1 MTSSEEKK
9 KPKRQ
14 RRSSISW
21 RLQIVPRVCRDTQD
35 RAEPVD
41 KEKTVLLFNKMARQ
55 FTMEERVWLAME
67 YHRRRIAYRRQGF
80 FAQLLIDFR
89 INFPNAVRSPSLPT
103 IINIH
108 RGFQRTG
115 TVLNRNSLK
124 SPGPSHSGRRKT
136 VSTPA
141 NAAAVRA
148 LCAHDADKE
157 MDLPH
162 LPVSSCRRNVLGI
175 SKSSFNRL
183 VQQEKL
189 HPYKILKSHKLEAQ
203 DYPRRL
209 QMCHY
214 LVNLTPQDLASFC
227 FSDEA
232 QFDLDGTVNSQNV
245 RRYVPRKGTLPA
257 GQRQGRPAHFRQQKT
272 NFPQKVM
279 VFLGVKGDGS
289 LFGYT
294 KIQGSLNSPGYHAL
308 LQHRALPDLRQGNG
322 GTLDGLHWMQDGA
335 PPHASDLNIQY
346 LARQFGGRLLAR
358 RSEPYGGR
366 DWAARSPDLNPL
378 DYGF

>member
-1 MTSSEEKK
+1 
-9 KPKRQ
+9 
-14 RRSSISW
+14 
-21 RLQIVPRVCRDTQD
+21 
-35 RAEPVD
+35 
-41 KEKTVLLFNKMARQ
+41 
-55 FTMEERVWLAME
+55 MEERIWLAME
-67 YHRRRIAYRRQGF
+67 YHRRRTAYRRQGF
-80 FAQLLIDFR
+80 VAQLLIDFR
-89 INFPNAVRSPSLPT
+89 INFPNAVRSPSLRA
-103 IINIH
+103 IIKIH
-108 RGFQRTG
+108 KGFQRTG

-124 SPGPSHSGRRKT
+124 SPGLSNSGRRKT

-162 LPVSSCRRNVLGI
+162 SPVSSCRRNVLGI

-322 GTLDGLHWMQDGA
+322 GTLVGLHWMQDGA